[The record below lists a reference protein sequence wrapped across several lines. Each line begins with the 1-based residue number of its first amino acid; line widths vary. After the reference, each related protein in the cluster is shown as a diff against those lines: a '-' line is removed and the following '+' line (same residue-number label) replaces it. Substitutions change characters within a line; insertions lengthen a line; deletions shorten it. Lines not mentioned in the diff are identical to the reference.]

1 MLKKA
6 VMWGVGLVLVVVAGA
21 GYWAYRRMPGES
33 QIVAS
38 LPLELGTPLGG
49 QRDEAFVAIKSLPRE
64 VTLAVVAAEDT
75 RFFVHPG
82 VDPVGFARAMWTN
95 VNAGEWRQ
103 GGSTLTQQVALNLF
117 LRRENSVARK
127 VMEAFLALELERRY
141 SKARILE
148 AYLNLAYWGH
158 GAQGLRQASEIY
170 FGKQPARLTLSEG
183 ALLAGLLRAPEYF
196 TPYRHPKEALSLRQA
211 ILDNMERYQLATGEA
226 IAKAKKQPVR
236 LAGWGRQFPA
246 KVLYP

>member
-1 MLKKA
+1 MLKKTLL
-6 VMWGVGLVLVVVAGA
+6 MFGVLMAALVGGA
-21 GYWAYRRMPGES
+21 GYWAYQRMPNDR
-33 QIVAS
+33 QIVAA

-49 QRDEAFVAIKSLPRE
+49 QAAEAFIGIKAIPRE
-64 VTLAVVAAEDT
+64 VTMAVVAAEDT
-75 RFFVHPG
+75 RYFVHPG
-82 VDPVGFARAMWTN
+82 LDPVGFARAMWAN
-95 VNAGEWRQ
+95 LNAREMRQ

-127 VMEAFLALELERRY
+127 VMEGFLAIELERRY

-158 GAQGLRQASEIY
+158 GAQGIKQASHVY
-170 FGKQPARLTLSEG
+170 FGKPPSALSLAEG

-196 TPYRHPKEALSLRQA
+196 TPYRHPKEALALRQA
-211 ILDNMERYQLATGEA
+211 ILDNMARYQLASSEA
-226 IAKAKKQPVR
+226 IAKARKTPVR
-236 LAGWGRQFPA
+236 LTGWGRQFPA